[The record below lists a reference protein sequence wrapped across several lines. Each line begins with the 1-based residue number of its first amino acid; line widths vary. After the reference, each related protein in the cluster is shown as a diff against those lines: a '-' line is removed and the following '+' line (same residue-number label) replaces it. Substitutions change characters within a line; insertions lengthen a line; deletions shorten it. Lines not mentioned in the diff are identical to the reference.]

1 MSTGGGKT
9 STTVQNSGPP
19 DWAVP
24 YIKNTFNRADQ

>member
-24 YIKNTFNRADQ
+24 YFKDAFGQAAQ